1 MDITVVD
8 SILFF
13 NEYVKDGLAPAV
25 GDAYAVGVTLPCS
38 RCLPACSLRKFDTL
52 CLIVL
57 ICSHGDAR
65 HVDQRDHANNTALR
79 GFVHLYTELQ
89 K

>member
-1 MDITVVD
+1 MDITVVV

-57 ICSHGDAR
+57 ICSHGDRDALSTAMRTKPR
-65 HVDQRDHANNTALR
+65 HAGL
-79 GFVHLYTELQ
+79 FIS
-89 K
+89 